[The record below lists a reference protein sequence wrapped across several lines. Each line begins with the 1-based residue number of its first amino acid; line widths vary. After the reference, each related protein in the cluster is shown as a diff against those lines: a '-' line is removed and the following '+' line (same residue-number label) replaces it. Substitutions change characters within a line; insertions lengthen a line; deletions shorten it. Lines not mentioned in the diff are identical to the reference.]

1 MDQNRNQSRQPQ
13 EQGEFEE
20 KVIQIRRVSRKTK
33 GGNRISFTALV
44 IVGDRKG
51 RVGVGLGK
59 GPDVQ
64 AAVGKGGR
72 LAKRDMVNV
81 PLRGDTIP
89 HTLKYKY
96 GAARILLKPA
106 PAGSGVIAGGSVR
119 AVVEAAGV
127 RNIVGKI
134 LGNNNKMSNV
144 MATLGALREI
154 EMLAK
159 KHAHL
164 NLRPKTKSEKQAKTV
179 SKPATKKTSKTK
191 KK

>member
-1 MDQNRNQSRQPQ
+1 M
-13 EQGEFEE
+13 
-20 KVIQIRRVSRKTK
+20 QIRRVSRKTK

-44 IVGDRKG
+44 ITGDKKG

-64 AAVGKGGR
+64 SAVGKGSR

-81 PLRGDTIP
+81 PLKGDTIP
-89 HTLKYKY
+89 HMIKTKY
-96 GAARILLKPA
+96 GAAKVLLKPA

-144 MATLGALREI
+144 MATLAALREI
-154 EMLAK
+154 EILAK
-159 KHAHL
+159 KHQHL
-164 NLRPKTKSEKQAKTV
+164 NLRKKTK
-179 SKPATKKTSKTK
+179 
-191 KK
+191 

>member
-1 MDQNRNQSRQPQ
+1 MNNPRHQQPRQPS
-13 EQGEFEE
+13 EFDE
-20 KVIQIRRVSRKTK
+20 KVLQIRRVSRKTK

-44 IVGDRKG
+44 IVGNKKG

-64 AAVGKGGR
+64 SAIGKGSR
-72 LAKRDMVNV
+72 LAKRDMVDV

-89 HTLKYKY
+89 HLVNEKF
-96 GAARILLKPA
+96 GAAKVLLKPA
-106 PAGSGVIAGGSVR
+106 PDGSGVIAGGSVR
-119 AVVEAAGV
+119 AVVEAAGI

-144 MATLGALREI
+144 YATLGALRSI
-154 EMLAK
+154 QNLAA

-164 NLRPKTKSEKQAKTV
+164 KVNKSN
-179 SKPATKKTSKTK
+179 KK
-191 KK
+191 